1 MKKAI
6 LLTAMLIL
14 AVFQANAARD
24 WSVNTTQ
31 YAYHAV
37 VYAVLQD
44 AGGNAVTLGD
54 DDNLGAFIG
63 DECRAIATS
72 TTFDSGQTLFTIR
85 IGVAAEDK
93 GKEVKFVVRSGST
106 QTEFTLAETIE
117 VSGGDETVGSINPS
131 SPKVLTYTPITSI
144 TLPEKIELNMDETL
158 DLTTVIT
165 CEPANAT
172 MPDAFEWDFADVQ
185 DYINV
190 ENNIL
195 SAISP
200 NPYGCYIGL
209 IAGSGRAYTC
219 VFVHQ
224 PITSLEINPDYPDYP
239 DATIEVEVNDYYDLN
254 AKLAEIV
261 IISPDNATEKVAWKP
276 SDAEAIV
283 WQEQITDSGI
293 GDGYWNPVKPG
304 TYTMTGSAAY
314 GGSVTVTVKVIQPVE
329 SLGQQYRDIV
339 VIKGEEI
346 TQYLKHTVKI
356 FPENATTQTEGL
368 TYTISE
374 SENYDTP
381 TLKFNEDGTITAK
394 TACHSVTV
402 YVSHQNIPNTQIPVV
417 VKVVPNDSV
426 FIKAKENPMLK
437 EMLSSEFGQTNLY
450 STLLNNCDS
459 SDLYAEAQKSE
470 EFLSWYNNKFSIS
483 MKEVQDEGKD
493 NLLTIDAD
501 NSAATVNAYGST
513 NVRLY
518 MPFTASGFDDAGTF
532 VPDKAYEYG
541 VTYKLIISQGLES
554 ISLQTVELGME
565 DTGVR
570 LVATTVPEGYILN
583 EYDAKLSFSNQVELA
598 TFERVAGTNE
608 WIITPQRVGE
618 GMVNLTY
625 QNYGCNTQ
633 LNVSQHLNKEAG
645 WHWVSL
651 YGGGVDVSKYFDN
664 AQELRSQSALVYNDP
679 EYGFFGDLQ
688 RLEVRNCYKIQV
700 KDGQTVDFIIP
711 ECNSYRDDSTHV
723 ILSTYWNWM
732 ANPYCKNHSF
742 DDVSRYIELPD
753 NAVILSKSDGM
764 ATYAEGTW
772 SSTIKTWKA
781 GEGYL
786 VYLPEGS
793 MDVLF
798 VSEDMLVYNE
808 KYSTMTSDNTNVK
821 HAAARNNKVWNYDS
835 RRFADNMA
843 IIAKGTAEL
852 EEGRHT
858 IGAFVGDECRGEGS
872 VVNGRILMTVNGK
885 ANENITFK
893 LYDTQTGAITD
904 LTDEIPFGDIAGSF
918 TKPVILHTVVSGIE
932 NVGSDNSVNI
942 SVSGN
947 NICVDGAENGSVEV
961 YNLSGQ
967 RVSLTGLAADVY
979 VVKARTSQG
988 TVTKKVVV
996 K

>member
-14 AVFQANAARD
+14 AVFRMNAARD
-24 WSVNTTQ
+24 WNVNTNQ

-44 AGGNAVTLGD
+44 ADGKAVTLGD
-54 DDNLGAFIG
+54 NDNLGAFIG

-72 TTFDSGQTLFTIR
+72 TTLNSGQTIFTVR

-93 GKEVKFVVRSGST
+93 GKEVKFVIRSGWR

-117 VSGGDETVGSINPS
+117 VTGGDETVGSVNPS
-131 SPKVLTYTPITSI
+131 NPKVLTYTPLTSI
-144 TLPEKIELNMDETL
+144 MLPERIDINMGETL
-158 DLTTVIT
+158 DLTTVMT

-172 MPDAFEWDFADVQ
+172 MPDAFEWSVGNSVA
-185 DYINV
+185 YMKV

-195 SAISP
+195 TPLQP
-200 NPYGCYIGL
+200 NTWSNYL
-209 IAGSGRAYTC
+209 EVNAGSISAMTRVYI
-219 VFVHQ
+219 HQ
-224 PITSLEINPDYPDYP
+224 PITSLEINPDYPD
-239 DATIEVEVNDYYDLN
+239 ATIEVTVGNFDDLD
-254 AKLAEIV
+254 AKLREIV
-261 IISPDNATEKVAWKP
+261 TIMPEDATEEVVWKP

-283 WQEQITDSGI
+283 WLELDSISKNGC
-293 GDGYWNPVKPG
+293 WNPVKPG

-314 GGSVTVTVKVIQPVE
+314 GGTVTVTVKVVQPVE
-329 SLGQQYRDIV
+329 ALDQQYKDIV
-339 VIKGEEI
+339 VINGEEI
-346 TQYLKHTVKI
+346 TQYLKHTIKI
-356 FPENATTQTEGL
+356 LPENATTQTEGL
-368 TYTISE
+368 TYTIGQE
-374 SENYDTP
+374 SYDSP
-381 TLKFNEDGTITAK
+381 TLQLNDDNTITAK
-394 TACHSVTV
+394 TACQTVTV
-402 YVSHQNIPNTQIPVV
+402 YVSHQDIPNTQIPVV
-417 VKVVPNDSV
+417 VQVIPNDSI

-437 EMLSSEFGQTNLY
+437 EMLSSQFGQTNLY
-450 STLLNNCDS
+450 RILLNNYDS

-470 EFLSWYNNKFSIS
+470 EFLSWYQNNFNIS

-493 NLLTIDAD
+493 AILTIDAD
-501 NSAATVNAYGST
+501 NSTAIVNAYGST

-532 VPDKAYEYG
+532 VPNKAYEYG
-541 VTYKLIISQGLES
+541 VTYKLVISQGLES
-554 ISLQTVELGME
+554 IYLQAVELGME
-565 DTGVR
+565 DTDVR
-570 LVATTVPEGYILN
+570 LVAKTVPDGYILN

-598 TFERVAGTNE
+598 SFERVAGTNE

-625 QNYGCNTQ
+625 QNYGCETQ

-679 EYGFFGDLQ
+679 QYGFFGDLQ
-688 RLEVRNCYKIQV
+688 CLEVRNCYKMQV
-700 KDGQTVDFIIP
+700 KEGKTVDFIIP
-711 ECNSYRDDSTHV
+711 ECYSYRSDTTHV
-723 ILSTYWNWM
+723 AVSTYWNWV

-742 DDVSRYIELPD
+742 DDVFEYIKLPD
-753 NAVILSKSDGM
+753 NAVVLSKSDGM
-764 ATYAEGTW
+764 ATYAEGAW

-786 VYLPEGS
+786 IYLPEGS
-793 MDVLF
+793 
-798 VSEDMLVYNE
+798 E
-808 KYSTMTSDNTNVK
+808 TMTFSYESSLPSVTSENTDVNSV
-821 HAAARNNKVWNYDS
+821 AERNCIWNYDS

-843 IIAKGTAEL
+843 IIAKGSADL

-872 VVNGRILMTVNGK
+872 IVNGRILITVNGK

-893 LYDTQTGAITD
+893 LHDNLTGAITD
-904 LTDEIPFGDIAGSF
+904 LSDEIRFSDIAGTF

-932 NVGSDNSVNI
+932 NVNNSNDLSI
-942 SVSGN
+942 SVKGN
-947 NICVDGAENGSVEV
+947 SINVEGAENGAVEV
-961 YNLSGQ
+961 YTLSGQ

-979 VVKARTSQG
+979 VVKVKTAAG
-988 TVTKKVVV
+988 TIKKKVVV

>member
-6 LLTAMLIL
+6 LVTALLIL
-14 AVFQANAARD
+14 AVFRVNAARD
-24 WSVNTTQ
+24 WSVNTNQ

-72 TTFDSGQTLFTIR
+72 TTLNSGQTLFTVR

-93 GKEVKFVVRSGST
+93 GKEVKFVVRSGWR

-131 SPKVLTYTPITSI
+131 NPKVLTYTPITSI
-144 TLPEKIELNMDETL
+144 TLPEKIELNMGETL
-158 DLTTVIT
+158 DLTTVMT

-172 MPDAFEWDFADVQ
+172 MPDAFEW
-185 DYINV
+185 NV
-190 ENNIL
+190 GNYVSYMKVDNNIL
-195 SAISP
+195 TPLQPSDWAMR
-200 NPYGCYIGL
+200 L
-209 IAGSGRAYTC
+209 EVTAGNITSGVPVY
-219 VFVHQ
+219 VHQ
-224 PITSLEINPDYPDYP
+224 PITSLEINPDYPD
-239 DATIEVEVNDYYDLN
+239 ATIEVEVNNYDDLN
-254 AKLAEIV
+254 AKLDQIV
-261 IISPDNATEKVAWKP
+261 TISPENATEKVVWKP

-283 WQEQITDSGI
+283 WLKPDSLN
-293 GDGYWNPVKPG
+293 DGYWNPVKPG

-314 GGSVTVTVKVIQPVE
+314 GGSVSVTVKVIQPVE
-329 SLGQQYRDIV
+329 SLDQQYKDIV

-346 TQYLKHTVKI
+346 TQYLKHTIKI
-356 FPENATTQTEGL
+356 LPENATTQTEGL
-368 TYTISE
+368 TYTIE
-374 SENYDTP
+374 SENYNTP
-381 TLKFNEDGTITAK
+381 TLQLNDDGTITAK
-394 TACHSVTV
+394 TPCRSVTV
-402 YVSHQNIPNTQIPVV
+402 YVSHKDIPNTQIPVV
-417 VKVVPNDSV
+417 VQVVPNDSV

-437 EMLSSEFGQTNLY
+437 EMLSSEFGQNNLY
-450 STLLNNCDS
+450 RTLLNNYDS

-470 EFLSWYNNKFSIS
+470 EFLSWYNYNFSVS
-483 MKEVQDEGKD
+483 MKEAQDEGKD
-493 NLLTIDAD
+493 NILTIDTDKSTAY
-501 NSAATVNAYGST
+501 VNAYGST

-518 MPFTASGFDDAGTF
+518 MPFTASGFDENGTF
-532 VPDKAYEYG
+532 VPNKAYEYG
-541 VTYKLIISQGLES
+541 VTYKLVISQGLES

-625 QNYGCNTQ
+625 QNYGCETQ

-664 AQELRSQSALVYNDP
+664 AQELRSQSSLVYNDP

-688 RLEVRNCYKIQV
+688 RLDVRNCYKIQV
-700 KDGQTVDFIIP
+700 KEGQTLDFIIP
-711 ECNSYRDDSTHV
+711 ECYSYRSDTTHV
-723 ILSTYWNWM
+723 NLSTQWNWM

-742 DDVSRYIELPD
+742 DDVFSYIKLPD

-772 SSTIKTWKA
+772 NSTIKTWKA

-793 MDVLF
+793 MEITF
-798 VSEDMLVYNE
+798 PSEGTLPTQTSASNAKSTAMRNE
-808 KYSTMTSDNTNVK
+808 K
-821 HAAARNNKVWNYDS
+821 VWLYDS
-835 RRFADNMA
+835 HRFADNMA
-843 IIAKGTAEL
+843 IIAKGAANL
-852 EEGRHT
+852 VEGRHT
-858 IGAFVGDECRGEGS
+858 VGAFVGDECRGEGT

-885 ANENITFK
+885 ANETITFK
-893 LYDTQTGAITD
+893 LYDSQTGQITNFAE
-904 LTDEIPFGDIAGSF
+904 EIKFSDIAGSF
-918 TKPVILHTVVSGIE
+918 TKPVILHSSTTGIE
-932 NVGSDNSVNI
+932 NVVGDNGVNI
-942 SVSGN
+942 SVNGN
-947 NICVDGAENGSVEV
+947 SICVDGAANGNVEV
-961 YNLSGQ
+961 YTLSGQ
-967 RVSLTGLAADVY
+967 RVSPVGLAADVY
-979 VVKARTSQG
+979 VVKVKTAAG
-988 TVTKKVVV
+988 TIMKKVVV